1 MYLGVGLRLKLTRLG
16 ESSSNM
22 SCSSWGEAE
31 AGRWGEASRLCRVCL
46 NWSRELYSTSFSS
59 VSRAAP
65 PPLLLLQLETEVLKV
80 FTITDKLREDWFPA
94 LPAVPGV
101 VVVVDHGARRGGRH
115 QPRPRRAPAQLPAT
129 RGAEGRAAGAA
140 LHLDCCNTARVFTVS
155 RVFRVSRVFTVSRVL
170 RVTRDDTY
178 SRPASPSPDTSSGG
192 SAGTCCGRSC

>member
-1 MYLGVGLRLKLTRLG
+1 
-16 ESSSNM
+16 M

-31 AGRWGEASRLCRVCL
+31 AGRWGEASRLCSVCL

-59 VSRAAP
+59 VSRAPP
-65 PPLLLLQLETEVLKV
+65 PPLLLLQLDTNVHEV
-80 FTITDKLREDWFPA
+80 FTITDKDWFPA
-94 LPAVPGV
+94 LPVVPGV

-155 RVFRVSRVFTVSRVL
+155 RVFRVTRLL
-170 RVTRDDTY
+170 RVIRDDTY

>member
-31 AGRWGEASRLCRVCL
+31 AGRWGEASRLWSVCL

-59 VSRAAP
+59 VSRAPP
-65 PPLLLLQLETEVLKV
+65 PPLLLQLDTNVHEV
-80 FTITDKLREDWFPA
+80 FTITDKDWFPA
-94 LPAVPGV
+94 LPVVPGV

-155 RVFRVSRVFTVSRVL
+155 RVFRVTRLL